1 MKKKNITSEDERLAK
16 FYASP
21 FYRLVMKIPMRH
33 CTKLVLVSMLFCTN
47 TDRSHDADYYQTHV
61 SQAYLADDVGRTTM
75 TVRRALSEL
84 KELGV
89 IHVRQRGLRYTN
101 VTTVD
106 FERLLEL
113 ADEAAEFRKSL
124 AADRT
129 KMIGLDDTP
138 MSDQDR
144 SKMLHDLGSSDL
156 GLNDLGLTEY
166 ASAPPEEPTVD
177 RVDVE
182 ELVMEPAQEP
192 ILTPITDEPQ
202 SHEGLPD
209 LVVHYGDVIEAAA
222 YEEIVGAHER
232 GEVPDAPAQAA
243 LKGVQRHRYS
253 LGAVALSLA
262 LSTGILDE
270 NVVASVREWVRK
282 CVCVHTTTDQK
293 HYVRILVAF
302 LDGKAGR
309 IGRAN
314 GRLVDT

>member
-1 MKKKNITSEDERLAK
+1 MKNTSVDQLGQDKVYRSPLYRAAAHIPARFAARLTLAIILSCANTTRPNDSD
-16 FYASP
+16 YMQSHVAQATIAA
-21 FYRLVMKIPMRH
+21 RLK
-33 CTKLVLVSMLFCTN
+33 
-47 TDRSHDADYYQTHV
+47 
-61 SQAYLADDVGRTTM
+61 RTTM
-75 TVRRALSEL
+75 TARRAIAEL

-89 IHVRQRGLRYTN
+89 IKVRQRGLRYTN
-101 VTTVD
+101 VTTIDPVRL
-106 FERLLEL
+106 FELEK
-113 ADEAAEFRKSL
+113 EAAEFCKSI

-138 MSDQDR
+138 MSGQDR

-156 GLNDLGLTEY
+156 GLNDLSLTEY
-166 ASAPPEEPTVD
+166 ASAAPEEPPVD
-177 RVDVE
+177 QGFE
-182 ELVMEPAQEP
+182 ELVIEGEPEP

-222 YEEIVGAHER
+222 YEEIVAAHER
-232 GEVPDAPAQAA
+232 EEVPDAPAQAA

-253 LGAVALSLA
+253 LGAVALALA

-270 NVVASVREWVRK
+270 NIVASVREWVRK

-309 IGRAN
+309 IGKMN
-314 GRLVDT
+314 GRLADA

>member
-1 MKKKNITSEDERLAK
+1 MKTKNITSEDERLAK

-21 FYRLVMKIPMRH
+21 LYRLVIKMPLRH
-33 CTKLVLVSMLFCTN
+33 CMRLVLASMLLYTN
-47 TDRSHDADYYQTHV
+47 TDRSQDADYCQTRV
-61 SQAYLADDVGRTTM
+61 SQARIAADVGRTTM
-75 TVRRALSEL
+75 TVRRVLSEM
-84 KELGV
+84 KELG
-89 IHVRQRGLRYTN
+89 IIKVRQRGLRYTN
-101 VTTVD
+101 VTTVNL
-106 FERLLEL
+106 ERILEI
-113 ADEAAEFRKSL
+113 ADEAAEFCKSL
-124 AADRT
+124 VADRT

-138 MSDQDR
+138 MFGQDR

-156 GLNDLGLTEY
+156 GLNDLSLTEY
-166 ASAPPEEPTVD
+166 ASAAPEEPPVD
-177 RVDVE
+177 QVDAE
-182 ELVMEPAQEP
+182 ELVMEPAQGP

-222 YEEIVGAHER
+222 YEEIVAAHER
-232 GEVPDAPAQAA
+232 EEVPDAPAQAA

-270 NVVASVREWVRK
+270 NIVASVREWVRK

-309 IGRAN
+309 IGKTN
-314 GRLVDT
+314 GRLAEI